1 MSKTDPRPLT
11 PPPPRQLPLP
21 LPAPPGPAP
30 PWLPPGPA
38 PPWLPPALAALPAQ
52 RIWANLTPAAQAQ
65 VRATALRVIQE
76 VLDDRH
82 RP

>member
-1 MSKTDPRPLT
+1 MVKPEPRPPS
-11 PPPPRQLPLP
+11 PPTPRQLPLP
-21 LPAPPGPAP
+21 LPPAPGPAP
-30 PWLPPGPA
+30 PWLPLELATLPA
-38 PPWLPPALAALPAQ
+38 PRVWASLA
-52 RIWANLTPAAQAQ
+52 PAARAQ